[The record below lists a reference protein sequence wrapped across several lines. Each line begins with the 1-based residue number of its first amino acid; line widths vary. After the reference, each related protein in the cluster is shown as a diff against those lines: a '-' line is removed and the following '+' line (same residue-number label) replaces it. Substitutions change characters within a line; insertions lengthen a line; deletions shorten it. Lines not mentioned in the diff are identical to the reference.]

1 MMFSRKLDQ
10 LLETECLMKRIRA
23 MGASLV
29 LGLLLNSV
37 VFADGEAEYDY
48 RHGVMEAIGGHMT
61 AMVTILRKGVHQD
74 ELALHASGI
83 AALADISPDIFP
95 GGSDVEKSE
104 ALPAVWEN
112 PAEFN
117 AAMTKFVETAKLME
131 QAALTGDMAQIGP
144 AIQGLG
150 GACKGCHDDFRE
162 EH

>member
-1 MMFSRKLDQ
+1 
-10 LLETECLMKRIRA
+10 MKRIIVIG
-23 MGASLV
+23 MSLV
-29 LGLLLNSV
+29 LGLLNLA

-83 AALADISPDIFP
+83 AALAGISSYIFP
-95 GGSDVEKSE
+95 VGSDVEKSE

-112 PAEFN
+112 RAEFN
-117 AAMTKFVETAKLME
+117 AAMTKFVRTAKLME
-131 QAALTGDMAQIGP
+131 QAATTGDMGQIGS
-144 AIQGLG
+144 AIQSLG